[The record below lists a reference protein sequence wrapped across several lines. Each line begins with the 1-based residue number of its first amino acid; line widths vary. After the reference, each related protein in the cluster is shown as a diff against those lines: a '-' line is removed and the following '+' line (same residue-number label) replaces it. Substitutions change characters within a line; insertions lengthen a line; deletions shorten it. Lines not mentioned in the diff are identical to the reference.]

1 MGTTRVT
8 LSPFRISAVVLLT
21 ALTLVCLSPWPA
33 AAVPSFTDDHPAQAA
48 IAGTDNLTTQKPV
61 TPHVWWAPDGQPLPF
76 RTDAEV
82 MDFLR
87 TAHMISMKDISTG
100 VTRPKKVL
108 LEKDGIRMHAIFRDV
123 SVQKDKIE
131 LGGKMQLNFRDD
143 AIFECAAYT
152 LSRMLGLDTV
162 PPVVERRVEGKDG
175 SLQIWLEQTITE
187 GDRQKRRIAPL
198 DRQNWERQ
206 MQVITVFDNLI
217 YNEDR
222 NRGNCLIDQQWK
234 LWMIDHTRAFRLY
247 SELLDPKYITQ
258 CDRHLWAKLQTLDE
272 AAVRKQLDPYLR
284 AGEID
289 ALLKRRLKLI
299 DHIQKLIKE
308 RGEQA
313 VLFTLDR

>member
-8 LSPFRISAVVLLT
+8 PDTFGASARGLWIASVVL
-21 ALTLVCLSPWPA
+21 CLSLWPA
-33 AAVPSFTDDHPAQAA
+33 AAVPSFADDHPSQTAV
-48 IAGTDNLTTQKPV
+48 AGADSLTTQKPV
-61 TPHVWWAPDGQPLPF
+61 TPHVWWDPDGQPLPF
-76 RTDAEV
+76 RTDEEV
-82 MDFLR
+82 MAFMRAAKVL
-87 TAHMISMKDISTG
+87 SMKDISTG
-100 VTRPKKVL
+100 VTRPKKAL
-108 LEKDGIRMHAIFRDV
+108 MEKDSLRMHAIFRDV

-131 LGGKMQLNFRDD
+131 LGGKIQLDFRDD
-143 AIFECAAYT
+143 AIFECAAYA

-162 PPVVERRVEGKDG
+162 PPVVERQVKGKNG

-222 NRGNCLIDQQWK
+222 NKGNILIDQQWK

-272 AAVRKQLDPYLR
+272 AAVKRQLGPYLR

-313 VLFTLDR
+313 VLFTLE